1 MARVRTTGNIKRIVG
16 KQGGIVYKW
25 TKEGIQ
31 IVDRE
36 TPTNPKT
43 TAQLAVRAAFKK
55 ATQQWKTMTGAQ
67 VTVWNNYAFSRIETE
82 ETTNKKFKLS
92 GFNWFTKFSARYFA
106 VNPSATTAPTA
117 PPATDFAGDTIT
129 ITAVAASGG
138 IKFTASAANGSTVTT
153 ALLIQPLANANR
165 KPQANGYRTKEY
177 FKFVAGTLDRIVT
190 LPPGYYSVGYEF
202 VSTATG
208 QESSRTLLGTY
219 GPVTFQVSES
229 KTDKKAA

>member
-1 MARVRTTGNIKRIVG
+1 MAIVKTTGNIKRMVG
-16 KQGGIVYKW
+16 KQGGLVYKW

-31 IVDRE
+31 VVDRE
-36 TPTNPKT
+36 TPANPRT
-43 TAQLAVRAAFKK
+43 PAQLAVRAAFKK

-67 VTVWNNYAFSRIETE
+67 VAAWNNYAFARTETE

-92 GFNWFTKFSARYFA
+92 GFNWFTKFAARYFA
-106 VNPSATTAPTA
+106 VNTSATSAPVA

-129 ITAVAASGG
+129 IAAAATSGG
-138 IKFTASAANGSTVTT
+138 IKFTASGANGSTVTT

-177 FKFVAGTLDRIVT
+177 FKFVAGTLDRVVS
-190 LPPGYYSVGYEF
+190 LPPGYYAVGYEF

-208 QESSRTLLGTY
+208 QESSRTLLGTF
-219 GPVTFQVSES
+219 GPVTFMVSAPKAE
-229 KTDKKAA
+229 KKAA